1 MTSSAQLDPGEPP
14 VAPRGSPAPE
24 ADVRGLRTVVLGVLL
39 LGVVRMVD
47 YASPDFAI
55 DDAWISFRVARN
67 WLEHGALTFDVT
79 QPPVEG
85 MTNLLWT
92 LLSASWIA
100 LLPGLD
106 PIFGARVVGAACHL
120 ATIAIGARLAGR
132 FASDAGGDARVAA
145 AITGAALALS
155 GSMAFHALS
164 GLETPLF
171 TLLFVWSL
179 SQAARLEEGRR
190 GTALLGGVLL
200 GLLGMTRP
208 EGVLAGMLLVGL
220 LLLQRSTRQQAL
232 RMLVPFVL
240 IMAATEAFRW
250 SYYGA
255 LVPNTYQAKPPDA
268 AKGLRY
274 LSYFLVFGLGVVGPL
289 ALVPALRRSVTATR
303 MLLPLGLVMGLASV
317 WSGGDWMPGY
327 RRFSLTMV
335 AFAVLAGMGFALAK
349 GRWRWVAG
357 VGVAGVLG
365 AHVAARLE
373 RNDAAQYPTM
383 AWAQLGQVANETAGV
398 ETVALMDIGRFGWH
412 FKGSVLDLVGLTDAH
427 IARQRG
433 VHLRKEWDESY
444 FRRRAPALVIA
455 STFEDVRDPRTRVIH
470 VQSAEEGALRS
481 IQQRGGYTL
490 RSSIPLFT
498 GTNMLVFARE
508 GLVLPEELW
517 GPPVSRSFSELELRT
532 LD

>member
-1 MTSSAQLDPGEPP
+1 MTRSAQLSPGDPPA
-14 VAPRGSPAPE
+14 APRGSPAPE
-24 ADVRGLRTVVLGVLL
+24 ADSPGLRTVVLGVLL

-47 YASPDFAI
+47 YASPHFAI
-55 DDAWISFRVARN
+55 DDAWISFRIARN

-106 PIFGARVVGAACHL
+106 PIFGARVLGAVCHL
-120 ATIAIGARLAGR
+120 ATIALGARLAGSL
-132 FASDAGGDARVAA
+132 ASAAGGDGRVAA
-145 AITGAALALS
+145 AVTGAALALS

-190 GTALLGGVLL
+190 GTAVLGGILL

-208 EGVLAGMLLVGL
+208 EGVLAGLLLCGL

-232 RMLVPFVL
+232 RMLVPFAL
-240 IMAATEAFRW
+240 ILAATEAFRW

-274 LSYFLVFGLGVVGPL
+274 LSYFFGFGLGVVGPL
-289 ALVPALRRSVTATR
+289 AIVPALRRSVAATR
-303 MLLPLGLVMGLASV
+303 ILLLLGLLLGIATV

-335 AFAVLAGMGFALAK
+335 AFAVLAGTGFALAK
-349 GRWRWVAG
+349 GRWRWLAG

-373 RNDAAQYPTM
+373 RNDAAQYPTL
-383 AWAQLGQVANETAGV
+383 AWAELGQVANETAGV

-412 FKGSVLDLVGLTDAH
+412 FRGSVLDLVGLTDAH

-433 VHLRKEWDESY
+433 VHLRKEWDERY
-444 FRRRAPALVIA
+444 FRQRAPALVIA
-455 STFEDVRDPRTRVIH
+455 SSLDDVRDPRTH
-470 VQSAEEGALRS
+470 VLHIQSAEAGALSS
-481 IQQRGGYTL
+481 IRERGGYTL
-490 RSSIPLFT
+490 RSSIPLFN
-498 GTNMLVFARE
+498 GTNMLVFARD
-508 GLVLPEELW
+508 GLELSEELW
-517 GPPVSRSFSELELRT
+517 GPPVSRSLSELELRI